1 MASDISMTTFAC
13 PYCSTT
19 SDLLY
24 CKVTEYHIGGD
35 KGGYLYWQDC
45 PKCHEFIIHF
55 KPGRVIAGRVPT
67 GMAFHELSSLP
78 KDALLLYPKFPN
90 PPQLSKY
97 IPQVILKIILRR
109 ITF

>member
-1 MASDISMTTFAC
+1 
-13 PYCSTT
+13 
-19 SDLLY
+19 
-24 CKVTEYHIGGD
+24 
-35 KGGYLYWQDC
+35 
-45 PKCHEFIIHF
+45 
-55 KPGRVIAGRVPT
+55 
-67 GMAFHELSSLP
+67 MAFHELSSLP